1 MTCRARIRLPLL
13 LLCAAGILAL
23 LVVLA
28 EAGTASGGTR
38 AARPAGARPAKRHRP
53 CRPSRTHRRG
63 HRSRCRHARRQP
75 PPAKA
80 HTRTPAPVGP
90 PASGGIDGQPP
101 IRSAGGP
108 PGPPGAAQ
116 APPEAGS
123 PEPAPPSVP
132 HVQVTA
138 VEYGLTLSRSSVPA
152 GKVVLEFVN
161 RGQDEHNLNAAPLE
175 GPLTAS
181 IANTASGAVV
191 DETIEMRP
199 GSYTLFC
206 SLPEHEQKGMKATLV
221 VH

>member
-1 MTCRARIRLPLL
+1 MTQRVCTHGR
-13 LLCAAGILAL
+13 LAL
-23 LVVLA
+23 LLA
-28 EAGTASGGTR
+28 LALALAVAGTARGGT
-38 AARPAGARPAKRHRP
+38 AARHSASVRAHHCKRSAHRRKGRARCRRTPARAPRPKAHTNAPAGA
-53 CRPSRTHRRG
+53 
-63 HRSRCRHARRQP
+63 
-75 PPAKA
+75 
-80 HTRTPAPVGP
+80 GP
-90 PASGGIDGQPP
+90 PASGGIDGTPP
-101 IRSAGGP
+101 VSSPGGNPGSAG
-108 PGPPGAAQ
+108 AVQ

-132 HVQVTA
+132 HVQVIA

-152 GKVVLEFVN
+152 GKVVLELVN

-191 DETIEMRP
+191 DETLEMRP

-206 SLPEHEQKGMKATLV
+206 SLPDHEQKGMKATLV